1 MRALYY
7 FLISVVLFYIDTA
20 IGLVIP
26 MHIGEKTIIFV
37 PHLTFMYLLLI
48 CVYRSFGVAL
58 ILAIVLGLVTDLYF
72 GSFYGLYLFGYIL
85 FVVIMDFFFKTFYRD
100 HAMLFIIVLLST
112 VFLEIYVA
120 IIYSILGL
128 IEFNFIDFVIFR
140 LLPTFILN
148 LILLTIL
155 YPIISKF
162 FRKVQFKID
171 SKKA

>member
-1 MRALYY
+1 
-7 FLISVVLFYIDTA
+7 
-20 IGLVIP
+20 
-26 MHIGEKTIIFV
+26 MHIGDKTIIFV

-48 CVYRSFGVAL
+48 SVYRNFGVAL
-58 ILAIVLGLVTDLYF
+58 ILAIVLGIANDLYF

-100 HAMLFIIVLLST
+100 HTMLFIIVLLST

-120 IIYSILGL
+120 IIYGTLGL
-128 IEFNFIDFVIFR
+128 IEFNFIDFVLFR
-140 LLPTFILN
+140 VVPTFILN

-162 FRKVQFKID
+162 FRKIQFKID

>member
-58 ILAIVLGLVTDLYF
+58 ILAIVLGLITDLYF

-100 HAMLFIIVLLST
+100 HTMLFIIVLLST

-128 IEFNFIDFVIFR
+128 IEFNLIDFVIFR

-162 FRKVQFKID
+162 FRKIQFKID

>member
-7 FLISVVLFYIDTA
+7 FLIGVVLFYIDTA

-26 MHIGEKTIIFV
+26 MHIGDKTIIFV
-37 PHLTFMYLLLI
+37 PHLTFMYLWLI
-48 CVYRSFGVAL
+48 SVYRNFGVAL
-58 ILAIVLGLVTDLYF
+58 ILAIVLGIANDLYF

-100 HAMLFIIVLLST
+100 HTMLFIIVLLST

-120 IIYSILGL
+120 IIYGTLGL
-128 IEFNFIDFVIFR
+128 IEFNFIDFVLFR
-140 LLPTFILN
+140 VVPTFILN

-162 FRKVQFKID
+162 FRKIQFKID